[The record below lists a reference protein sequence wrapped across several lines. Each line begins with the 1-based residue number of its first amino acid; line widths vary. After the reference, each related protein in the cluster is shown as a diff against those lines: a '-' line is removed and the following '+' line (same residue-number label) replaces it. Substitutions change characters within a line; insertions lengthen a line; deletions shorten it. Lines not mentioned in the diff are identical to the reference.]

1 MEFYGL
7 LIKCRGEFEEMND
20 HTEVIINEIPLCDFC
35 LQEGDKFPASFDCKT
50 NLGCWA
56 KGHPVPWGGSKN
68 EN

>member
-1 MEFYGL
+1 
-7 LIKCRGEFEEMND
+7 MND